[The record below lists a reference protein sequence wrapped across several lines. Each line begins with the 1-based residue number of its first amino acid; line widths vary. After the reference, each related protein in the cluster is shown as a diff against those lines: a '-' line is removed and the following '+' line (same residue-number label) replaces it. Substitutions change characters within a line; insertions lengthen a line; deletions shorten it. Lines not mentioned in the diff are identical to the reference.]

1 MERVKKKIEEKSTI
15 FFLLAMVNGIFFS
28 PLMIA
33 LFCQTRTNPLS
44 LGCIFPSNEHFQLIY
59 SIKGKKKEEQ
69 IKNLSSN
76 ILTPFLA
83 FLQQYTGCGFLLNTS
98 SIFRPIKKLLT
109 FWHLKEIG
117 WKTLARMFSQQSL
130 SFFFFFFLFHY
141 FFWNKLAVLPS
152 FLISSAVFYG
162 TPGNF

>member
-98 SIFRPIKKLLT
+98 TIFRPIKKLLT
-109 FWHLKEIG
+109 FWHLKERN
-117 WKTLARMFSQQSL
+117 RMKNTSKNVFSAVTIFL
-130 SFFFFFFLFHY
+130 FFLF
-141 FFWNKLAVLPS
+141 S
-152 FLISSAVFYG
+152 FPLLFLEQISSVAIFSD
-162 TPGNF
+162 